1 MEKSVETSKFIADVN
16 DINVEAIALI
26 KTINLYVKNNQI
38 KLNQEIYLM
47 EKWKYENFEKY
58 IKNIFKVIS
67 TDFYEYKTGKNKIS
81 YIFNVNINFSC
92 SDQIKKW
99 AGFNKET
106 NTIEMHF
113 PNVYSTI
120 NQFYIFLNIIDEIT
134 INNKKE
140 QLLQIIKP
148 EGDYFE
154 FIIKSFERP
163 EYHLINKTF
172 INSIQ
177 VLILDQ
183 NKNQINFDEPP
194 CLKLHII
201 ESK

>member
-1 MEKSVETSKFIADVN
+1 
-16 DINVEAIALI
+16 
-26 KTINLYVKNNQI
+26 
-38 KLNQEIYLM
+38 
-47 EKWKYENFEKY
+47 
-58 IKNIFKVIS
+58 
-67 TDFYEYKTGKNKIS
+67 
-81 YIFNVNINFSC
+81 
-92 SDQIKKW
+92 
-99 AGFNKET
+99 
-106 NTIEMHF
+106 MHF
-113 PNVYSTI
+113 PNVYTTI
-120 NQFYIFLNIIDEIT
+120 TQFYIFLNIIDEIT

-140 QLLQIIKP
+140 QLLKIIKP

-163 EYHLINKTF
+163 DYHLINKTF

-183 NKNQINFDEPP
+183 NKNQINFTEPP

>member
-1 MEKSVETSKFIADVN
+1 MKLVKFITDEN

-58 IKNIFKVIS
+58 TKNIFKVIS
-67 TDFYEYKTGKNKIS
+67 TDFYEYKTFNNKIS

-92 SDQIKKW
+92 SDKIKKW

-106 NTIEMHF
+106 NTIEMNF

-120 NQFYIFLNIIDEIT
+120 TQFYIYI
-134 INNKKE
+134 
-140 QLLQIIKP
+140 
-148 EGDYFE
+148 
-154 FIIKSFERP
+154 
-163 EYHLINKTF
+163 
-172 INSIQ
+172 
-177 VLILDQ
+177 
-183 NKNQINFDEPP
+183 
-194 CLKLHII
+194 
-201 ESK
+201 